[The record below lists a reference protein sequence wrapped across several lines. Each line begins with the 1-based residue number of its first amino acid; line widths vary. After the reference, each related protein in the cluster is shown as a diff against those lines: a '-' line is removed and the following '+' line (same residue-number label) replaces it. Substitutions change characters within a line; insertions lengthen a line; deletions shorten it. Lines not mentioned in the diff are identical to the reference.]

1 VPKPCVMQVLAVGAH
16 PDDIELGCGGT
27 LVRHVARG
35 DEVTIVVLTNGGLG
49 TLDGMSRRA
58 EQVAAARCLGAH
70 LVWGDFEDG
79 EIPSGTPTIDVI
91 DRAVAESGAQVL
103 YTHAADD
110 THQDHRATAEA
121 SLAAGRRVP
130 TILHYETP
138 STQRFDPTVYID
150 VSTALDA
157 KLESLR
163 AHLSQVLRVGP
174 VDLEAIEAQARFRG
188 SQGRMRFAEAFEPAR
203 LAWDLSTP
211 AALAPVVPI
220 DAGRVDP
227 APLHSLG

>member
-1 VPKPCVMQVLAVGAH
+1 MKVLSLGAH

-27 LVRHVARG
+27 IVRHVARG
-35 DEVTIVVLTNGGLG
+35 DEVTILVMTSGGRG
-49 TLDGMSRRA
+49 TLDGMSR
-58 EQVAAARCLGAH
+58 L
-70 LVWGDFEDG
+70 
-79 EIPSGTPTIDVI
+79 
-91 DRAVAESGAQVL
+91 
-103 YTHAADD
+103 
-110 THQDHRATAEA
+110 
-121 SLAAGRRVP
+121 
-130 TILHYETP
+130 YETP
-138 STQRFDPTVYID
+138 STRRFDPSVYID

-163 AHLSQVLRVGP
+163 AHLSQVLRAGP

-220 DAGRVDP
+220 DAARTES
-227 APLHSLG
+227 APLHSIG